1 MSQGW
6 ISIHRQF
13 KEWEWY
19 GDSKIVHL
27 FLHCLMSANH
37 KPKQWRG
44 RQIEAGQFITS
55 QSHLS
60 QDTGLSVRQV
70 RTILD
75 KLKLTGELTVQITN
89 KFSIIS
95 ITNWDKFQG
104 VDRQDVS
111 QVTTKR
117 QSNDTQL
124 TTNNN
129 DNNANNVNNDNK
141 KPKAKKASPSKI
153 EKPSDVEEEVWQDW
167 QHLRKT
173 KRAPVTNTVLKG
185 AIREAE
191 KAKVSLNEFLQ
202 IWCRRGSQGL
212 EASWIKQ
219 DEITKPADKH
229 GGFDKKDYQSGAITP
244 EWAK

>member
-117 QSNDTQL
+117 QASDNQL

-141 KPKAKKASPSKI
+141 KPVPAKKKKQQGIIAIEYLDGLNKEAWLMWIEHRREAKIKKLTPRGENIAIKQLIAMGNHAEQLLII
-153 EKPSDVEEEVWQDW
+153 EKSIGSSYTGLRPRVWLPS
-167 QHLRKT
+167 
-173 KRAPVTNTVLKG
+173 
-185 AIREAE
+185 
-191 KAKVSLNEFLQ
+191 FLLLL
-202 IWCRRGSQGL
+202 WL
-212 EASWIKQ
+212 
-219 DEITKPADKH
+219 
-229 GGFDKKDYQSGAITP
+229 FL
-244 EWAK
+244 